1 MTCRAN
7 TQVRRPCVTCDLN
20 KSIEQMFAWFGMIF
34 FFSQYWTISWLFHI
48 LKSQLLGVFF
58 FFNLKK
64 RTWKGIQIPSW
75 KTHIPSCPPPLI
87 NSTRIQRLANCSPR
101 HEHHICYWDAGKTVE
116 SSLAA
121 CQASESRFLLT
132 RLSINGQM
140 ASAPLAGRF
149 SSPNTG
155 RYHKF
160 MVHWAEPFVGP
171 LKPFLEG
178 GERAGQTKNSGGT
191 GFI

>member
-1 MTCRAN
+1 MIWIKA
-7 TQVRRPCVTCDLN
+7 LN
-20 KSIEQMFAWFGMIF
+20 KCSHGLEWF
-34 FFSQYWTISWLFHI
+34 FFFPILNNKLIISHFE
-48 LKSQLLGVFF
+48 KSVAWCFF
-58 FFNLKK
+58 LFNLKK

>member
-34 FFSQYWTISWLFHI
+34 FFPILNNKLIISHFE
-48 LKSQLLGVFF
+48 KSVAWCFF
-58 FFNLKK
+58 LFNLKK

>member
-7 TQVRRPCVTCDLN
+7 TQVLRPCITCDLN
-20 KSIEQMFAWFGMIF
+20 KSIEQMFAWFGIIF
-34 FFSQYWTISWLFHI
+34 FFQCWTINWLFNI
-48 LKSQLLGVFF
+48 LKSQMLFF

-75 KTHIPSCPPPLI
+75 KTRIPSCPPPLI
-87 NSTRIQRLANCSPR
+87 NSTRIRLANCSPR
-101 HEHHICYWDAGKTVE
+101 HERHICYWDAGKTVE

-121 CQASESRFLLT
+121 CQPSESRFLLT

-140 ASAPLAGRF
+140 ASALLAGRF

-160 MVHWAEPFVGP
+160 VVRWAEPFVGP

-178 GERAGQTKNSGGT
+178 KRAGQTENSRGT